1 MRTQNSQNLFSFLA
15 ATLVL
20 ACLTLPCKP
29 ALAVEGEDASACKIS
44 CVEPTTGC
52 AESAKI
58 IEELKEIVHAI
69 NTGNIDKAA
78 EFYDDS
84 CTTIDRGTHKLISG
98 KQAVIDDLK
107 KRMELHAPNSQEP
120 LKSLT
125 IDHPYAFVHGD
136 TATVTFVAYKEYGGE
151 HPYKM
156 ESHCTDIFV
165 KRGDMWKKLHYVS
178 NWKRVKLKG

>member
-1 MRTQNSQNLFSFLA
+1 MRTQNSKILLSLFAS
-15 ATLVL
+15 
-20 ACLTLPCKP
+20 
-29 ALAVEGEDASACKIS
+29 ALALTSLALPFLPAFAGESEKCKIS
-44 CVEPTTGC
+44 CIEPHAGC
-52 AESAKI
+52 PESAKI

-69 NTGNIDKAA
+69 NTGNIDEAA
-78 EFYDDS
+78 KFYDDQVII
-84 CTTIDRGTHKLISG
+84 IDKKTKKVISG
-98 KQAVIDDLK
+98 KKAVIDDLK
-107 KRMELHAPNSQEP
+107 LRMEAHNRNSQEP

-178 NWKRVKLKG
+178 NWKRVK